1 MRSSTGNSE
10 TCLLP
15 PRNATLPSKTATP
28 DHPVLDATAD
38 TDAELLARLRAGDST
53 AVGVIF
59 ERYEQPVFRYL
70 VGVLKDR
77 HAAEDVLQDTFV
89 LVLRKA
95 EAASGESFRGWLF
108 TVAHQQAL
116 LFRRKGK
123 RVPAAVSGE
132 GLLTLVGSDA
142 DPAAIA
148 DARDTAAAVRG
159 LLALLPAQQQDVI
172 RLRLF
177 DGLKFREVAERL
189 GCPLNTA
196 LARMHDGLNRL
207 RTLWEQRY
215 A

>member
-1 MRSSTGNSE
+1 M
-10 TCLLP
+10 P
-15 PRNATLPSKTATP
+15 DAPATP
-28 DHPVLDATAD
+28 DS
-38 TDAELLARLRAGDST
+38 ELLARLRTGDST

-59 ERYEQPVFRYL
+59 ERYEQAVFSYL
-70 VGVLKDR
+70 IGVLKDR

-95 EAASGESFRGWLF
+95 DTASGESFRGWLF
-108 TVAHQQAL
+108 SVAHQQAL

-123 RVPAAVSGE
+123 RVPAAVAGD
-132 GLLTLVGSDA
+132 GLLALVGGEI
-142 DPAAIA
+142 DPAALA
-148 DARDTAAAVRG
+148 DRHDTAAAVRG
-159 LLALLPAQQQDVI
+159 LLAELPGPQQDVI

>member
-1 MRSSTGNSE
+1 MTD
-10 TCLLP
+10 L
-15 PRNATLPSKTATP
+15 TP
-28 DHPVLDATAD
+28 T
-38 TDAELLARLRAGDST
+38 TDAELLARLRAGDSA

-95 EAASGESFRGWLF
+95 DAAAGESFRGWLF

-123 RVPAAVSGE
+123 RVPAVSGD
-132 GLLTLVGSDA
+132 GLLALVGSDA
-142 DPAAIA
+142 DPATAA
-148 DARDTAAAVRG
+148 DASDTAAAVRG
-159 LLALLPAQQQDVI
+159 LLAQLPEPQREVI

-196 LARMHDGLNRL
+196 LARMHDGLTRL

>member
-1 MRSSTGNSE
+1 V
-10 TCLLP
+10 
-15 PRNATLPSKTATP
+15 P
-28 DHPVLDATAD
+28 DPAAD

-53 AVGVIF
+53 AVGGIF

-70 VGVLKDR
+70 LGVLKDR

-95 EAASGESFRGWLF
+95 DAAAGESFRGWLF
-108 TVAHQQAL
+108 AVAHQQAL

-123 RVPAAVSGE
+123 RVPAAVAGAGLIELMGGE
-132 GLLTLVGSDA
+132 S
-142 DPAAIA
+142 DPAAA
-148 DARDTAAAVRG
+148 AAGRDAAAAVRG
-159 LLALLPAQQQDVI
+159 LLAQLPEPQQEVI

-177 DGLKFREVAERL
+177 DGLKFREVADRL

>member
-1 MRSSTGNSE
+1 VID
-10 TCLLP
+10 P
-15 PRNATLPSKTATP
+15 TP
-28 DHPVLDATAD
+28 V
-38 TDAELLARLRAGDST
+38 TDAELLARLRAGDSA

-59 ERYEQPVFRYL
+59 DRYEQSVFRYL

-95 EAASGESFRGWLF
+95 EAAAGESFRGWLF
-108 TVAHQQAL
+108 AVAHQQAL

-123 RVPAAVSGE
+123 RVPAVSGD
-132 GLLTLVGSDA
+132 GLLALVGAAA
-142 DPAAIA
+142 DPSAAA
-148 DARDTAAAVRG
+148 DTSDTAAAVRG
-159 LLALLPAQQQDVI
+159 LLAQLPESQREVI

-215 A
+215 V

>member
-1 MRSSTGNSE
+1 VAAA
-10 TCLLP
+10 P
-15 PRNATLPSKTATP
+15 
-28 DHPVLDATAD
+28 D
-38 TDAELLARLRAGDST
+38 TDAQLLARLRAGDSN

-70 VGVLKDR
+70 IGVLKDR

-89 LVLRKA
+89 MVLRKA
-95 EAASGESFRGWLF
+95 DAAAGESFRGWLF
-108 TVAHQQAL
+108 AVAHQQAL

-123 RVPAAVSGE
+123 RVPAAVAGD
-132 GLLTLVGSDA
+132 GLLGVVGATA
-142 DPAAIA
+142 DPAVTAGDH
-148 DARDTAAAVRG
+148 DAATAVRG
-159 LLALLPAQQQDVI
+159 LLALLPESQQEVI

-177 DGLKFREVAERL
+177 DGLKFREVADRL

>member
-1 MRSSTGNSE
+1 VTD
-10 TCLLP
+10 P
-15 PRNATLPSKTATP
+15 TP
-28 DHPVLDATAD
+28 EA
-38 TDAELLARLRAGDST
+38 DAELLARLRAGDSS
-53 AVGVIF
+53 AVGGLF

-95 EAASGESFRGWLF
+95 EASAGESFRGWLF
-108 TVAHQQAL
+108 AVAHQQAL

-123 RVPAAVSGE
+123 RVPAAAGD
-132 GLLTLVGSDA
+132 GLLALVGRSP
-142 DPAAIA
+142 DPATAAA
-148 DARDTAAAVRG
+148 DRDAAAAVRG
-159 LLALLPAQQQDVI
+159 LLAQLPEPQQEVI

-177 DGLKFREVAERL
+177 DGLKFREVADRL

>member
-1 MRSSTGNSE
+1 M
-10 TCLLP
+10 P
-15 PRNATLPSKTATP
+15 
-28 DHPVLDATAD
+28 DATAD

-53 AVGVIF
+53 AVGFIF

-95 EAASGESFRGWLF
+95 ESASGESFRGWLF

-123 RVPAAVSGE
+123 RLAATTGD
-132 GLLTLVGSDA
+132 GLLALVGREA
-142 DPAAIA
+142 DPAAVA

-159 LLALLPAQQQDVI
+159 LLALLPEPQQDVI

>member
-1 MRSSTGNSE
+1 VPE
-10 TCLLP
+10 P
-15 PRNATLPSKTATP
+15 A
-28 DHPVLDATAD
+28 AD
-38 TDAELLARLRAGDST
+38 TDAELLARLCAGDST
-53 AVGVIF
+53 AVGGIF

-70 VGVLKDR
+70 LGVLKDR

-95 EAASGESFRGWLF
+95 ETASGESFRGWLF
-108 TVAHQQAL
+108 AVAHQQAL
-116 LFRRKGK
+116 LHRRKGK
-123 RVPAAVSGE
+123 RVPAAVPGA
-132 GLLTLVGSDA
+132 GLLELVGNLS
-142 DPAAIA
+142 DPAAA
-148 DARDTAAAVRG
+148 VAEHDAAAAVRG
-159 LLALLPAQQQDVI
+159 LLAQLPEPQQEVI

-177 DGLKFREVAERL
+177 DGLKFREVADRL

>member
-1 MRSSTGNSE
+1 M
-10 TCLLP
+10 
-15 PRNATLPSKTATP
+15 
-28 DHPVLDATAD
+28 DDAPAD
-38 TDAELLARLRAGDST
+38 TDAELLARLRAGDS
-53 AVGVIF
+53 AAIGAIF

-70 VGVLKDR
+70 IGVLKDR

-95 EAASGESFRGWLF
+95 EAANGESFRGWLF

-123 RVPAAVSGE
+123 RVPAAVPGD
-132 GLLTLVGSDA
+132 GLLALVGADG
-142 DPAAIA
+142 DPAVAA
-148 DARDTAAAVRG
+148 DAREAAAAVRG
-159 LLALLPAQQQDVI
+159 LLAQLPEPQQQVI

-177 DGLKFREVAERL
+177 DGLKFREVADRL